1 MTLTFGFS
9 QLLWTIPDYR
19 QVSLIRFNLI
29 FLSKISSSL
38 FKKFHVPSLL

>member
-1 MTLTFGFS
+1 MTMTIGFS
-9 QLLWTIPDYR
+9 QLLWTIPNDR

-38 FKKFHVPSLL
+38 FKKFHAPSLL